1 MNQPDIS
8 RRNVAASV
16 CARLHAVAAIA
27 NLFSLHRGRRKTGSD
42 GQTRLTRLVLD
53 SGCLADRAVPRLLTL

>member
-27 NLFSLHRGRRKTGSD
+27 NLFSLHRGRECPG
-42 GQTRLTRLVLD
+42 
-53 SGCLADRAVPRLLTL
+53 DRQCCRNGGNVGGASAG